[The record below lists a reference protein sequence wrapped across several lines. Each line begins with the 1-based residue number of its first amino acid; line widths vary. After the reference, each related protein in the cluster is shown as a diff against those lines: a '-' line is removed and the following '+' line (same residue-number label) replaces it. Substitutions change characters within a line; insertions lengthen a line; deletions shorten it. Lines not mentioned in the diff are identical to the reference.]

1 MTMTTAKT
9 KAERDAMREA
19 NPEINELLYARYH
32 EADNADY
39 HDDAGHEEH
48 GDYMDELQDQISD
61 IVGEENF
68 DAIWE
73 DYEAE
78 RSTPMAGQTVQ
89 EQIEAT
95 VGHVVGAIYAL
106 KAGILG
112 EFSDAGDTGIV
123 EVRIENGNILGVW
136 VARLDAAH
144 PEIAPGV
151 RAGWK
156 MTPDDIAGMKR
167 AS

>member
-1 MTMTTAKT
+1 
-9 KAERDAMREA
+9 
-19 NPEINELLYARYH
+19 
-32 EADNADY
+32 
-39 HDDAGHEEH
+39 
-48 GDYMDELQDQISD
+48 
-61 IVGEENF
+61 
-68 DAIWE
+68 
-73 DYEAE
+73 
-78 RSTPMAGQTVQ
+78 MAGQAEQ
-89 EQIEAT
+89 EQIETT

-123 EVRIENGNILGVW
+123 EVRIENGKILGVC

-156 MTPDDIAGMKR
+156 MTPDDIVGIKAGKTW
-167 AS
+167 